1 MAQNIT
7 NNLNLWDASKSNY
20 TTSAALAENSQVTS
34 GFQINDPLQS
44 AVFNGFFM
52 ELSLVTVSL
61 VEALKTVTSSS
72 TQTLT
77 VDNVSASKPTLSAAI
92 KDILEGLSVNYATQS
107 GSAGTA
113 ATATNIAGG
122 SANKLVIQTGANT
135 TGFVNTGNDGDILK
149 YSPSGVSWI
158 APGTLSVSHAATA
171 NTATTASTVSTL
183 TNDDTGA
190 NTTIAFSI
198 GTGTNKKSYR
208 KTISVNVPGT
218 VTTASNLAGG
228 IPGNIPYQSGTNT
241 TSFVGVADSS
251 CLLGGGTTPSWQDK
265 SGITVGNANKINNKT
280 FDMSYNSSTHVL
292 TITYHS

>member
-7 NNLNLWDASKSNY
+7 NNLNLWDAAKSNY
-20 TTSAALAENSQVTS
+20 TTSTALREVSQVTS

-77 VDNVSASKPTLSAAI
+77 VDNTSASKLTLSTAI
-92 KDILEGLSVNYATQS
+92 KDILEGLSVNYATLS

-122 SANKLVIQTGANT
+122 SANKLLIQTGAGT

-149 YSPSGVSWI
+149 YSPSGISWI
-158 APGTLSVSHAATA
+158 SPGTLSVSHAATA
-171 NTATTASTVSTL
+171 NTATVANGVSYFH
-183 TNDDTGA
+183 DDDDGA
-190 NTTIAFSI
+190 NSTIAFTI
-198 GTGTNKKSYR
+198 GTGTNAKHYS
-208 KTISVNVPGT
+208 KTITVNVPGT

-228 IPGNIPYQSGTNT
+228 IPGNIPYQSGVNT
-241 TSFVGVADSS
+241 TSFIGVSDNS

-265 SGITVGNANKINNKT
+265 SSITVGNANKINNKT